1 MQSGKNRY
9 KNPFGYKLIYIF
21 RINDDAHE
29 NCLKVGDTT
38 VMYEGSPAEL
48 TPNCSKLNSAANARI
63 NECTR
68 TAGIHYDLLYTEL
81 AYFQKS
87 DGKFKAFRDYT
98 VHKVLLNSGIKK
110 KEIQNAREWFIADLE
125 TVKNAI
131 KAVKDGRKSLTGA
144 EISTDKNPIVFRPS
158 QVEAIEKT
166 AKYFKGKAHKQFLW
180 NAKMRFGKT
189 LAAYEVV
196 RQLGYG
202 KTLIYTHRPVVLKGW
217 REDFYKIFTDENS
230 PWIFGNKP
238 NQTINS
244 GTELKDLLA
253 SGKKFVYFASLQ
265 DLRGSKSVGG
275 NFDKNDEVFKTDW
288 DLVIVDE
295 AHEGTQTGLGEEVL
309 AQIFTKE
316 NKTKLLQLS
325 GTPFNLITKYTADE
339 TYTWDYTNEQEAKA
353 MWDKLYGG
361 DSNPYADLPSMQIYT
376 FDLAKQFNN
385 FVDSQKA
392 FNFREFFKVWSGDIM
407 RDGKPVP
414 QDSAIG
420 RFVYEK
426 EVEKFLNLI
435 SRADKSSNFPFSK
448 EEFRGYFRHTLWMLP
463 GVASAK
469 AMSEML
475 QKHPIFGKFNIAN
488 VAGDGDEEEESKEAL
503 KKVEN
508 AIGDDPDDSY
518 SITLSCGRLT
528 TGVSVKEWT
537 AVMMLSGSYSTAA
550 SQYLQTIF
558 RVQTPAE
565 INGKTKETCYVF
577 DFAPDRTLKMM
588 ADAVNLS
595 TKAGRSEEGSKKAMG
610 KLLNFC
616 PIIAVDGTNMREYN
630 VEEML
635 VQLKKAYIE
644 KVCVN
649 GFDDS
654 HLYNFNLPELSEMD
668 REMLAH
674 LNNIAKASGQSK
686 KPQDLI
692 VNKQGFDEEEHEK
705 KESNPSKSSRE
716 KTAEDLEKEKKK
728 KERANL
734 ISNLRAISI
743 RIPLL
748 VYGAN
753 IPFEQDITVDN
764 ITGIVDDISWEE
776 FMPKGFSKE
785 DFKYFK
791 KFYDTEVFIGAG
803 KRIRQRIKDAESL
816 PVMERVKEIAEIF
829 AMFRNP
835 DKETVLTP
843 WRVVNMHMSDCL
855 GGYDFW
861 NENHTET
868 LDTPRVVD
876 HGKITAETFWNRDA
890 KFLEINSK
898 TGLYPLYVAYSLFC
912 ALRQSNKRKTDSE
925 LWEKVLRDNVYV
937 ICKTP
942 MAEYI
947 TKRTLAGY
955 KDIKVNA
962 KYIDN
967 LVNKAQDEKTRKNLV
982 KLIQNG
988 KTFWNINQDTDM
1000 KFDAIVGNPPYTEIT
1015 AKKDTNNGQKRQK
1028 NIFQYFQQ
1036 IADALGSNTS
1046 LIYPGARWIHRSGK
1060 NMEDFGKTQIND
1072 GHLDLLIYYPDWT
1085 ELFPTAQIGD
1095 GISIVLKLRNKKD
1108 FGFTYVYRLKSEEH
1122 SVFIKEKPGSNL
1134 IPLNPVNSYI
1144 IEKIKQTMLNYS
1156 LPPLAVSVLSQ
1167 KLFGIESSFVELNP
1181 KKVRPYNKGDNFDTQ
1196 NEIKLFTN
1204 NKAGKAGRAQWY
1216 IAKRNIIHKEAQK
1229 YIDRW
1234 KVVVSS
1240 ANAGGQKRSN
1250 QIAIMDNHTAFG
1262 RSRVAL
1268 KDFATKEEARNF
1280 FKYAQ
1285 STFIRFAFLLTD
1297 ESLTSLAKWVPDLK
1311 NYKNNN
1317 GLIDFF
1323 ADVNTEVYKLFNISE
1338 KYQKYINDY
1347 IAKIDLARGKQI

>member
-1 MQSGKNRY
+1 MQSQKNRY
-9 KNPFGYKLIYIF
+9 KNPFGYKLIYVF
-21 RINDDAHE
+21 RINDDAHKD
-29 NCLKVGDTT
+29 CLKVGDTT
-38 VMYEGSPAEL
+38 VIYEGSPDDL
-48 TPNCSKLNSAANARI
+48 TPNCKILKSAANARI
-63 NECTR
+63 NGCTR
-68 TAGIHYDLLYTEL
+68 TAGISYDLLHTEL
-81 AYFQKS
+81 AFFQRKN
-87 DGKFKAFRDYT
+87 GKFNAFRDHT
-98 VHKVLLNSGIKK
+98 VHKVLLNSGIEK
-110 KEIQNAREWFIADLE
+110 KEIQNAREWFVTDLE
-125 TVKNAI
+125 TIKNAI
-131 KAVKDGRKSLTGA
+131 KAVKEERKSLTGA

-166 AKYFKGKAHKQFLW
+166 TKYFSGKAHKQFLW

-196 RQLGYG
+196 RLLGYG

-217 REDFYKIFTDENS
+217 KEDFYKIFTDENS
-230 PWIFGNKP
+230 PWFFGNKP
-238 NQTINS
+238 NQMINS
-244 GTELKDLLA
+244 GVELKDLLA

-275 NFDKNDEVFKTDW
+275 NFDKNDDVFKTDW

-325 GTPFNLITKYTADE
+325 GTPFNLITKYKADE
-339 TYTWDYTNEQEAKA
+339 TYTWDYTNEQYAKA
-353 MWDKLYGG
+353 MWDKFHDG

-376 FDLAKQFNN
+376 FDLAKQFAH

-392 FNFREFFKVWSGDIM
+392 FNFREFFRVWSGDIM
-407 RDGKPVP
+407 RDGKQVP
-414 QDSAIG
+414 KDSAIG

-426 EVEKFLNLI
+426 DVENFLNLI
-435 SRADKSSNFPFSK
+435 SRADENSNFPFSK
-448 EEFRGYFRHTLWMLP
+448 EEFRDYFRHTLWMLP

-469 AMSEML
+469 ALSEML

-508 AIGDDPDDSY
+508 AIGKDPDDSY

-565 INGKTKETCYVF
+565 INGRTKETCYVF

-595 TKAGRSEEGSKKAMG
+595 TKAGRSEENSKKAMG
-610 KLLNFC
+610 SLLNFC

-635 VQLKKAYIE
+635 VQLKKAYID

-668 REMLAH
+668 KEKLEH
-674 LNNIAKASGQSK
+674 LNNVVKASGQSK

-692 VNKQGFDEEEHEK
+692 VNNQGFDEEEHEK
-705 KESNPSKSSRE
+705 TESDTPKPHRE
-716 KTAEDLEKEKKK
+716 KTAEDLENDKKK
-728 KERANL
+728 KERAKL

-753 IPFEQDITVDN
+753 IPFEQDITIDN
-764 ITGIVDDISWEE
+764 ITDIVDDISWEE
-776 FMPKGFSKE
+776 FMPKDFSKE

-791 KFYDTEVFIGAG
+791 KFYDAEVFIGAG

-829 AMFRNP
+829 ATFRNP

-855 GGYDFW
+855 GGYDFY
-861 NENHTET
+861 NEKHTET

-876 HGKITAETFWNRDA
+876 HGKITAETFWNVNA

-925 LWEKVLRDNVYV
+925 LWEKVLKDNVYV

-942 MAEYI
+942 MAGYI
-947 TKRTLAGY
+947 TNRTLAGFKKLKTNARY
-955 KDIKVNA
+955 YPNLLKDA
-962 KYIDN
+962 KEDP
-967 LVNKAQDEKTRKNLV
+967 EKLSQT
-982 KLIQNG
+982 ICNG
-988 KTFWNINQDTDM
+988 KEFWKEGEKDM
-1000 KFDAIVGNPPYTEIT
+1000 KFDAVVGNPPYQEAKGTNIVPIFNDFVEL
-1015 AKKDTNNGQKRQK
+1015 AKKINPNYISMIMPSRWMKGGNRGLDAFLKTMLEDTHIEHLQ
-1028 NIFQYFQQ
+1028 
-1036 IADALGSNTS
+1036 
-1046 LIYPGARWIHRSGK
+1046 
-1060 NMEDFGKTQIND
+1060 DFIDSK
-1072 GHLDLLIYYPDWT
+1072 
-1085 ELFPTAQIGD
+1085 ELFPAVDIKG
-1095 GISIVLKLRNKKD
+1095 GVCYFLWNKKHNGECIYTLHD
-1108 FGFTYVYRLKSEEH
+1108 ISKTKQTISRFLKTPNCDAFIRYPICVSIFEKTQHFGEESFSKLVSYREPYGLKSDFFKKPKKYGVSKLSDVPIKNGITIYGLSGLKRIKKYVSKDYTIKRLQDSVKKFKIFIPNAYGCGALGEVIPTPILGTPILGTPNSVCTETFYSVGPFESEQESINALSYVKTKMFRLLVGLKKLTQHTTSSTYIFVPMQDFSKPWTDAELYAKYGLTQEEIN
-1122 SVFIKEKPGSNL
+1122 F
-1134 IPLNPVNSYI
+1134 
-1144 IEKIKQTMLNYS
+1144 
-1156 LPPLAVSVLSQ
+1156 
-1167 KLFGIESSFVELNP
+1167 IESM
-1181 KKVRPYNKGDNFDTQ
+1181 
-1196 NEIKLFTN
+1196 IKPM
-1204 NKAGKAGRAQWY
+1204 
-1216 IAKRNIIHKEAQK
+1216 E
-1229 YIDRW
+1229 
-1234 KVVVSS
+1234 
-1240 ANAGGQKRSN
+1240 
-1250 QIAIMDNHTAFG
+1250 
-1262 RSRVAL
+1262 
-1268 KDFATKEEARNF
+1268 
-1280 FKYAQ
+1280 
-1285 STFIRFAFLLTD
+1285 
-1297 ESLTSLAKWVPDLK
+1297 
-1311 NYKNNN
+1311 
-1317 GLIDFF
+1317 
-1323 ADVNTEVYKLFNISE
+1323 
-1338 KYQKYINDY
+1338 
-1347 IAKIDLARGKQI
+1347 

>member
-1 MQSGKNRY
+1 MQSQKNRY
-9 KNPFGYKLIYIF
+9 KNPFGYKLIYVF
-21 RINDDAHE
+21 RINDDAHKD
-29 NCLKVGDTT
+29 CLKVGDTT
-38 VMYEGSPAEL
+38 VIYEGSPDDL
-48 TPNCSKLNSAANARI
+48 TPNCRILNSAANARI
-63 NECTR
+63 NGCTR

-81 AYFQKS
+81 AFFQR
-87 DGKFKAFRDYT
+87 DNGKFKAFRDYT
-98 VHKVLLNSGIKK
+98 VHKVLLNSGIEK
-110 KEIQNAREWFIADLE
+110 KEIQNAREWFVTDLE

-131 KAVKDGRKSLTGA
+131 KAVKDERKSLTGA

-158 QVEAIEKT
+158 QAEAIEKT
-166 AKYFKGKAHKQFLW
+166 TKYFSGKAHKQFLW

-196 RQLGYG
+196 RLLGYE

-217 REDFYKIFTDENS
+217 REDFYKIFTDEKS

-238 NQTINS
+238 NQVINS
-244 GTELKDLLA
+244 GVELKDLLA

-275 NFDKNDEVFKTDW
+275 NFDKNDDVFKTDW

-339 TYTWDYTNEQEAKA
+339 TYTWDYTNEQYAKA

-376 FDLAKQFNN
+376 FDLAKQFAH

-392 FNFREFFKVWSGDIM
+392 FNFREFFRVWSGDIM
-407 RDGKPVP
+407 RDGRPVP
-414 QDSAIG
+414 KDSTIG

-426 EVEKFLNLI
+426 DVEKFLNLI
-435 SRADKSSNFPFSK
+435 SRADESSNFPFSK
-448 EEFRGYFRHTLWMLP
+448 EEFRDYFRHTLWMLP

-469 AMSEML
+469 ALSEML

-508 AIGDDPDDSY
+508 AIGDGPDDSY

-565 INGKTKETCYVF
+565 INGRTKETCYVF

-595 TKAGRSEEGSKKAMG
+595 TKAGRSEENSKKAMG
-610 KLLNFC
+610 SLLNFC
-616 PIIAVDGTNMREYN
+616 PIIAVDGTNMREYD

-635 VQLKKAYIE
+635 VQLKKAYIDR
-644 KVCVN
+644 VCVN

-668 REMLAH
+668 KEMLDH
-674 LNNIAKASGQSK
+674 LNKIAKASGQSK

-705 KESNPSKSSRE
+705 TGHDTSKPPRE

-753 IPFEQDITVDN
+753 IPFEQDITIDN
-764 ITGIVDDISWEE
+764 ITDIVDDISWEE
-776 FMPKGFSKE
+776 FMPKGFSKD

-829 AMFRNP
+829 ATFRNP

-876 HGKITAETFWNRDA
+876 HGKITAETFWKLDA

-925 LWEKVLRDNVYV
+925 LWEKVLKDNVYV

-947 TKRTLAGY
+947 TNRTLAGFKKLKTNARY
-955 KDIKVNA
+955 YPNLLKDA
-962 KYIDN
+962 KENPDKLSQTICDG
-967 LVNKAQDEKTRKNLV
+967 KEFWKEGEKN
-982 KLIQNG
+982 
-988 KTFWNINQDTDM
+988 M
-1000 KFDAIVGNPPYTEIT
+1000 KFDAVVGNPPYQVSDGGNKASATPIYQHFVGL
-1015 AKKDTNNGQKRQK
+1015 AKRINPKY
-1028 NIFQYFQQ
+1028 ISM
-1036 IADALGSNTS
+1036 IM
-1046 LIYPGARWIHRSGK
+1046 PARWYSGGKGLDEFRAKMLVDRTLKTLIDFSDSQECFPYVNIAGGICYFLSDRSYNG
-1060 NMEDFGKTQIND
+1060 DCTVIN
-1072 GHLDLLIYYPDWT
+1072 IRN
-1085 ELFPTAQIGD
+1085 
-1095 GISIVLKLRNKKD
+1095 GIQTN
-1108 FGFTYVYRLKSEEH
+1108 
-1122 SVFIKEKPGSNL
+1122 SVR
-1134 IPLNPVNSYI
+1134 PLNQYPVLIRDNSAISI
-1144 IEKIKQTMLNYS
+1144 IEK
-1156 LPPLAVSVLSQ
+1156 VLSQ
-1167 KLFGIESSFVELNP
+1167 NEEVMANKVFARNSFNLSSNVRGHKTIKENDVKLLSSTGTFFINKGEISDKEHILNKYKVIITYAMSGGNKPSSDGKYQILSSLMILSPNEVCTETYLILATFNTEEEAKNLQSYAKTLFFRFLLLQALSSIHITRQTFLFVPIQDFSKSWTDAELYAKYGLTQEEIDFIESM
-1181 KKVRPYNKGDNFDTQ
+1181 
-1196 NEIKLFTN
+1196 IKPM
-1204 NKAGKAGRAQWY
+1204 
-1216 IAKRNIIHKEAQK
+1216 E
-1229 YIDRW
+1229 
-1234 KVVVSS
+1234 
-1240 ANAGGQKRSN
+1240 
-1250 QIAIMDNHTAFG
+1250 
-1262 RSRVAL
+1262 
-1268 KDFATKEEARNF
+1268 
-1280 FKYAQ
+1280 
-1285 STFIRFAFLLTD
+1285 
-1297 ESLTSLAKWVPDLK
+1297 
-1311 NYKNNN
+1311 
-1317 GLIDFF
+1317 
-1323 ADVNTEVYKLFNISE
+1323 
-1338 KYQKYINDY
+1338 
-1347 IAKIDLARGKQI
+1347 

>member
-1 MQSGKNRY
+1 MQSQKNRY
-9 KNPFGYKLIYIF
+9 KNPFGYKLIYVF
-21 RINDDAHE
+21 RINDDAHKD
-29 NCLKVGDTT
+29 CLKVGDTT
-38 VMYEGSPAEL
+38 VIYEGSPDDL
-48 TPNCSKLNSAANARI
+48 TPNCRILNSAANARI
-63 NECTR
+63 NGCTR

-81 AYFQKS
+81 AFFQR
-87 DGKFKAFRDYT
+87 DNGKFKAFRDYT
-98 VHKVLLNSGIKK
+98 VHKVLLNSGIEK
-110 KEIQNAREWFIADLE
+110 KEIQNAREWFVTDLE

-131 KAVKDGRKSLTGA
+131 KAVKDERKSLTGA

-158 QVEAIEKT
+158 QAEAIEKT
-166 AKYFKGKAHKQFLW
+166 TKYFSGKAHKQFLW

-196 RQLGYG
+196 RLLGYE

-217 REDFYKIFTDENS
+217 REDFYKIFTDEKS

-238 NQTINS
+238 NQVINS
-244 GTELKDLLA
+244 GVELKDLLA

-275 NFDKNDEVFKTDW
+275 NFDKNDDVFKTDW

-325 GTPFNLITKYTADE
+325 GTPFNLITKYKADE
-339 TYTWDYTNEQEAKA
+339 TYTWDYTNEQYAKA

-376 FDLAKQFNN
+376 FDLAKQFSH

-392 FNFREFFKVWSGDIM
+392 FNFREFFRVWSGDIM
-407 RDGKPVP
+407 RDGRPVP
-414 QDSAIG
+414 KDSAIG
-420 RFVYEK
+420 RFVYERD
-426 EVEKFLNLI
+426 VENFLNLI
-435 SRADKSSNFPFSK
+435 SKADENSNFPFSK
-448 EEFRGYFRHTLWMLP
+448 EEFRDYFRHTLWMLP

-469 AMSEML
+469 ALSEML

-508 AIGDDPDDSY
+508 AIGKDPDDSY

-565 INGKTKETCYVF
+565 INGRTKETCYVF

-595 TKAGRSEEGSKKAMG
+595 TKAGRSEESSKKAMG
-610 KLLNFC
+610 SLLNFC

-635 VQLKKAYIE
+635 VQLKKAYIDR
-644 KVCVN
+644 VCVN

-654 HLYNFNLPELSEMD
+654 HLYNLNLPELSKMD
-668 REMLAH
+668 REMLEH
-674 LNNIAKASGQSK
+674 LNKIAKASGQSK

-705 KESNPSKSSRE
+705 TESDSSKPPRE
-716 KTAEDLEKEKKK
+716 KTAEELERDKKK

-753 IPFEQDITVDN
+753 IPFEQDITIDN
-764 ITGIVDDISWEE
+764 ITDIVDDISWEE
-776 FMPKGFSKE
+776 FMPKGFSKD

-829 AMFRNP
+829 ATFRNP

-876 HGKITAETFWNRDA
+876 HGKITAETFWKLDA

-912 ALRQSNKRKTDSE
+912 ALRQSNKRKTDAE
-925 LWEKVLRDNVYV
+925 LWAKVLKDNVYV

-947 TKRTLAGY
+947 TNRTLAGFKKLKTNARY
-955 KDIKVNA
+955 YPNLLKDA
-962 KYIDN
+962 KENPDK
-967 LVNKAQDEKTRKNLV
+967 LAQT
-982 KLIQNG
+982 ICNG
-988 KTFWNINQDTDM
+988 KEFWKEGEKQM
-1000 KFDAIVGNPPYTEIT
+1000 KFDAVVGNPPYQVSDGGNKASASPIYQHFVEL
-1015 AKKDTNNGQKRQK
+1015 AKKINPKYISMIMPSRWFSGGKGLDNFRDSMLTDKRIEKLVDFFDSSECFPSADISGGICYFLWDKMYSGECEVVSIRGKSHNSMRRALLENGTNSFIRFNE
-1028 NIFQYFQQ
+1028 
-1036 IADALGSNTS
+1036 A
-1046 LIYPGARWIHRSGK
+1046 
-1060 NMEDFGKTQIND
+1060 
-1072 GHLDLLIYYPDWT
+1072 
-1085 ELFPTAQIGD
+1085 
-1095 GISIVLKLRNKKD
+1095 ISILRKIRALKEASFSDKVSPRRP
-1108 FGFTYVYRLKSEEH
+1108 FGFTTDVKVSKIASDGMIKIYAYPQNGYVKIGS
-1122 SVFIKEKPGSNL
+1122 IAKNKEL
-1134 IPLNPVNSYI
+1134 INTW
-1144 IEKIKQTMLNYS
+1144 K
-1156 LPPLAVSVLSQ
+1156 VLSAKAYGERGDFPYNVLAAPFLAEPASCCSETYILLGNFDSKENAEHLITYVKT
-1167 KLFGIESSFVELNP
+1167 KLFRFLVLLRKNTQDATSKVYQLVPIQDFSKPWTDAELYAKYNLTQEEIDFIESM
-1181 KKVRPYNKGDNFDTQ
+1181 
-1196 NEIKLFTN
+1196 IKPM
-1204 NKAGKAGRAQWY
+1204 
-1216 IAKRNIIHKEAQK
+1216 E
-1229 YIDRW
+1229 
-1234 KVVVSS
+1234 
-1240 ANAGGQKRSN
+1240 
-1250 QIAIMDNHTAFG
+1250 
-1262 RSRVAL
+1262 
-1268 KDFATKEEARNF
+1268 
-1280 FKYAQ
+1280 
-1285 STFIRFAFLLTD
+1285 
-1297 ESLTSLAKWVPDLK
+1297 
-1311 NYKNNN
+1311 
-1317 GLIDFF
+1317 
-1323 ADVNTEVYKLFNISE
+1323 
-1338 KYQKYINDY
+1338 
-1347 IAKIDLARGKQI
+1347 

>member
-9 KNPFGYKLIYIF
+9 KNPFGYKLIYVF
-21 RINDDAHE
+21 RINDDVHKD
-29 NCLKVGDTT
+29 CLKVGDTT
-38 VMYEGSPAEL
+38 VVYDGSPVDL
-48 TPNCSKLNSAANARI
+48 MPNCKILNSAANARI

-98 VHKVLLNSGIKK
+98 VHRVLLNSGIEK
-110 KEIQNAREWFIADLE
+110 KEIQNAREWFVADLE

-144 EISTDKNPIVFRPS
+144 EISTDKNPIIFRPS

-217 REDFYKIFTDENS
+217 REDFYKIFTDEKS
-230 PWIFGNKP
+230 PWVFGNKP
-238 NQTINS
+238 NQVINS
-244 GTELKDLLA
+244 GVELKDLLA

-275 NFDKNDEVFKTDW
+275 NFDKNDDVFKTDW

-325 GTPFNLITKYTADE
+325 GTPFNLITKYKADE
-339 TYTWDYTNEQEAKA
+339 TYTWDYTNEQYAKA

-376 FDLAKQFNN
+376 FDLAKQFSH

-392 FNFREFFKVWSGDIM
+392 FNFREFFRVWSGDIM
-407 RDGKPVP
+407 RDGRPVP
-414 QDSAIG
+414 KDSAIG
-420 RFVYEK
+420 RFVYERD
-426 EVEKFLNLI
+426 VENFLNLI
-435 SRADKSSNFPFSK
+435 SKADENSNFPFSK
-448 EEFRGYFRHTLWMLP
+448 EEFRDYFRHTLWMLP

-469 AMSEML
+469 ALSEIL

-595 TKAGRSEEGSKKAMG
+595 AKAGRSDEGSKKAMG

-705 KESNPSKSSRE
+705 KESKSSKPSRE
-716 KTAEDLEKEKKK
+716 KTAEEEERDKKK

-753 IPFEQDITVDN
+753 IPFEQDITIDN
-764 ITGIVDDISWEE
+764 ITDIVDDVSWEE
-776 FMPKGFSKE
+776 FMPKGFSKK

-791 KFYDTEVFIGAG
+791 KFYDTEVFVGSG
-803 KRIRQRIKDAESL
+803 KRIRQRVKDAENL

-876 HGKITAETFWNRDA
+876 HGKITVETFWNRDA

-925 LWEKVLRDNVYV
+925 LWEKVLKDNVYV

-947 TKRTLAGY
+947 TNRTLAGFKKLKTNARY
-955 KDIKVNA
+955 YPNLLKDA
-962 KYIDN
+962 KENPDK
-967 LVNKAQDEKTRKNLV
+967 LAQT
-982 KLIQNG
+982 ICNG
-988 KTFWNINQDTDM
+988 KEFWKEGEKQM
-1000 KFDAIVGNPPYTEIT
+1000 KFDAVVGNPPYGM
-1015 AKKDTNNGQKRQK
+1015 DNGGNNKLPIFTDFVNISKRLDPK
-1028 NIFQYFQQ
+1028 YF
-1036 IADALGSNTS
+1036 S
-1046 LIYPGARWIHRSGK
+1046 LIMPSRWLQGGNRGLDEFLQEMITDTRISYFSDFTDPKIVFPG
-1060 NMEDFGKTQIND
+1060 
-1072 GHLDLLIYYPDWT
+1072 
-1085 ELFPTAQIGD
+1085 
-1095 GISIVLKLRNKKD
+1095 V
-1108 FGFTYVYRLKSEEH
+1108 
-1122 SVFIKEKPGSNL
+1122 
-1134 IPLNPVNSYI
+1134 
-1144 IEKIKQTMLNYS
+1144 
-1156 LPPLAVSVLSQ
+1156 
-1167 KLFGIESSFVELNP
+1167 
-1181 KKVRPYNKGDNFDTQ
+1181 
-1196 NEIKLFTN
+1196 EIKGGVCYFLWDKYHN
-1204 NKAGKAGRAQWY
+1204 GKCHYLLHDSNG
-1216 IAKRNIIHKEAQK
+1216 NIEESE
-1229 YIDRW
+1229 R
-1234 KVVVSS
+1234 
-1240 ANAGGQKRSN
+1240 
-1250 QIAIMDNHTAFG
+1250 F
-1262 RSRVAL
+1262 L
-1268 KDFATKEEARNF
+1268 KTDCCE
-1280 FKYAQ
+1280 
-1285 STFIRFAFLLTD
+1285 TFIRYKLCLSILEKVQDKKENSFSKLVSMREPFA
-1297 ESLTSLAKWVPDLK
+1297 LK
-1311 NYKNNN
+1311 S
-1317 GLIDFF
+1317 DFF
-1323 ADVNTEVYKLFNISE
+1323 TKYKKYGFTTLSSSKIKDGITVYGYYNSKRAVRYLPENAPIKRNKESIPLYPLFQRLMAVE
-1338 KYQKYINDY
+1338 P
-1347 IAKIDLARGKQI
+1347 